1 MRFNSHDFGSG
12 GGVVALPRASCV
24 PIAQRAMHPAIQ
36 NVTNQFAIIHTCTSL
51 SLSMYLC
58 EPSFVCNKT
67 CVHTNAPN
75 IRANTIHARAKRVHD
90 FPKEY
95 VKHAARACARAIVI
109 VRLSVRN
116 ARGDQSHACVHQRIG
131 HTATSATASTYGTH
145 GIHAP
150 IQTDAQNTTRVN

>member
-1 MRFNSHDFGSG
+1 MTLAQVMELALRMQ
-12 GGVVALPRASCV
+12 VVFQL
-24 PIAQRAMHPAIQ
+24 HNAIQ

-51 SLSMYLC
+51 SLSIYLC

-116 ARGDQSHACVHQRIG
+116 ARGDQSHECAHQRIG
-131 HTATSATASTYGTH
+131 HTATANIRHTRNTCADTNAQS
-145 GIHAP
+145 
-150 IQTDAQNTTRVN
+150 AQNTTRVN